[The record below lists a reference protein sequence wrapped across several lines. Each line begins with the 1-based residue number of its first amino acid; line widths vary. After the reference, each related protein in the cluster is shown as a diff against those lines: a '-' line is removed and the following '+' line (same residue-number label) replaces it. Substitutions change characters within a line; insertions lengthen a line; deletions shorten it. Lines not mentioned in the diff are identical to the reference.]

1 MTAPPLPR
9 WATSV
14 LVFALV
20 TSALVFVAWAKMETV
35 QITYDIDQLIDEE
48 AALAEEQRRLRAELA
63 ELRSP
68 RNLEALAPDLGLVPP
83 KPGQLVVVE
92 PATTDA
98 ADATDSAGD
107 EFDPLPDAEDA
118 P

>member
-1 MTAPPLPR
+1 MTPPPLPR

-14 LVFALV
+14 LIFALV
-20 TSALVFVAWAKMETV
+20 TGALVFVAWAKMETV

-68 RNLEALAPDLGLVPP
+68 RNLEGLAPDLGLVPP
-83 KPGQLVVVE
+83 EPGQVVVVG

-98 ADATDSAGD
+98 SEEPDTPVAD
-107 EFDPLPDAEDA
+107 EDA